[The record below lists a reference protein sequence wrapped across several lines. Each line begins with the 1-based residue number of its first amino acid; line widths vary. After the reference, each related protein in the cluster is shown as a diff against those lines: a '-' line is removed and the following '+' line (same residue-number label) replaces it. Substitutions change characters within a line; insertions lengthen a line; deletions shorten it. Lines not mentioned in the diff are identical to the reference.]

1 MQSFNPNTDSLMFQM
16 IEAFPSEVYGNS
28 SVETCHLLCD
38 FVVVRKIVKCLANCS
53 KLNKA
58 SGKGD

>member
-1 MQSFNPNTDSLMFQM
+1 MFQM

-28 SVETCHLLCD
+28 SVQTCHLLCD
-38 FVVVRKIVKCLANCS
+38 FVVRKIVKCLANCS

>member
-1 MQSFNPNTDSLMFQM
+1 MSQM

-28 SVETCHLLCD
+28 SVQTCHLLCD